1 MGGIC
6 SSAHGNS
13 AGTPGKTIEESFIT
27 LDDFNDDE
35 KQYEEYEDDDYEAM
49 SITTTTTATSTSY
62 LAEMDG
68 SPVNS
73 NFEVNEVSIA
83 TNVIEVS

>member
-1 MGGIC
+1 MGTSNDSNCTNDNGAV
-6 SSAHGNS
+6 SSINN
-13 AGTPGKTIEESFIT
+13 
-27 LDDFNDDE
+27 DDDE

-49 SITTTTTATSTSY
+49 SITSTTTATSTSY

-73 NFEVNEVSIA
+73 NVEVNEVAIA